1 MVISWC
7 YRKWKYSVNFCLF
20 EVNNRNT
27 RTRREICSKLT
38 IKTSRRRHWLYT
50 IFRSLMLF
58 WFIYCYLWTY
68 LTPCSSVSIV
78 DFEQTNCVWEK
89 DLWRKG
95 LITSF
100 VFTRK
105 FQQISTVR
113 VSIAIHFLV
122 FCKFLPL

>member
-38 IKTSRRRHWLYT
+38 IKTPRRRHWLYT

>member
-38 IKTSRRRHWLYT
+38 IKTPRRRHWLYT

-100 VFTRK
+100 VFTRR

>member
-7 YRKWKYSVNFCLF
+7 YRKWKYSVNFCLV

-38 IKTSRRRHWLYT
+38 IKTPRRRHWLYT

-100 VFTRK
+100 VFTRR

-122 FCKFLPL
+122 FFIFLPL

>member
-105 FQQISTVR
+105 FKQISTVR